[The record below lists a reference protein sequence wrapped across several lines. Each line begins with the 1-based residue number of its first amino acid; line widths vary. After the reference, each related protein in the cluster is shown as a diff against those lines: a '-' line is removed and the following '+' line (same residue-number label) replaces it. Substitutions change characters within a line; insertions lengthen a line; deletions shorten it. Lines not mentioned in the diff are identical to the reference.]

1 MNNIAVALEIG
12 PKRRVFAQALE
23 WIGWCRAGKDEATA
37 LNHLVTSG
45 LRYAR
50 VAERAGLTFVPP
62 PSIEALEIVE
72 RMPGTATT
80 DFGAPGVLLS
90 SDLEPLE
97 EGDIE
102 RNISLLTACW
112 ATFDDVLQRFP
123 TDLHDVK
130 PERGRSPSAIRL
142 HLLETERMHLSVFGP
157 LFDSLILPM
166 WLSRKLRFGNSS
178 LRSCG
183 RCPARK
189 FSFLAAGMAF
199 LGLRALQCAD
209 RHGTRSIMPWNS
221 RNGGTGEQRLTV
233 RHPPETPLK

>member
-1 MNNIAVALEIG
+1 NIAVALEIG

-23 WIGWCRAGKDEATA
+23 WIGWCRVGKDEATT
-37 LNHLVTSG
+37 LNHLFTAG
-45 LRYAR
+45 LRFAR

-62 PSIEALEIVE
+62 PSIEAFEIVE

-97 EGDIE
+97 EGDM
-102 RNISLLTACW
+102 S
-112 ATFDDVLQRFP
+112 
-123 TDLHDVK
+123 
-130 PERGRSPSAIRL
+130 
-142 HLLETERMHLSVFGP
+142 ETSVFSQPAGPPSMMCCSAFQPTSTTGNLSEGELPAQYACTCWRPSGCTSRRLGP

-183 RCPARK
+183 QCPARK
-189 FSFLAAGMAF
+189 FSSLAAGMAF

-209 RHGTRSIMPWNS
+209 RHGTRSIMPGNS
-221 RNGGTGEQRLTV
+221 RSG
-233 RHPPETPLK
+233 